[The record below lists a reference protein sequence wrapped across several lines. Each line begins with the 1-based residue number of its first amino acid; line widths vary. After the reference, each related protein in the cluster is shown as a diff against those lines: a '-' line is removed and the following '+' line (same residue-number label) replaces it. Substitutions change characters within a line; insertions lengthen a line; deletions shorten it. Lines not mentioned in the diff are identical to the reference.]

1 MKVRVDELETILT
14 FALSQLDEA
23 VAMQASLDQL
33 ERRIERF
40 EKINVRHSKLK
51 RPRITHLLVH
61 LLLSCLSR
69 LSRVAILTRRVFA
82 QPQIPSV
89 RVANVPCKQP
99 KLNSYLILITK
110 SKTWFEAQTKSGKF
124 LYSGI
129 LKSGGYQLP
138 CVQSVRLRASR
149 PDLVVVVYGSKSRQL
164 GTRYDTGWHEFTP
177 PASRSENKLA

>member
-1 MKVRVDELETILT
+1 MKVRVDELETMLT

-40 EKINVRHSKLK
+40 EKINVRRSKLK
-51 RPRITHLLVH
+51 RPRITRLLVH

-69 LSRVAILTRRVFA
+69 LTRVAILTRRVFA

-89 RVANVPCKQP
+89 RIANVSCKQP
-99 KLNSYLILITK
+99 KPNSYLILFTK
-110 SKTWFEAQTKSGKF
+110 SKTWFEAQTKSGKL

-138 CVQSVRLRASR
+138 CFQSVRLRARR
-149 PDLVVVVYGSKSRQL
+149 PDLVVVVYGGKSRQL
-164 GTRYDTGWHEFTP
+164 GPRYDTGWHEFTP
-177 PASRSENKLA
+177 PASRSDNKIA